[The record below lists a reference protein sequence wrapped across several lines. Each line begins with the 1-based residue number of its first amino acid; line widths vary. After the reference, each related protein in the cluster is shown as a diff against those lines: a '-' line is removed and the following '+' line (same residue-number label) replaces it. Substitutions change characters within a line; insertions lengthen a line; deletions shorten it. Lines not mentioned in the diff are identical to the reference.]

1 MPITIAIHVRG
12 RGPVNNG
19 DWEGDNLVQCFEGRI
34 RAGRVEAFVN
44 DLWISSFGR
53 KADKEFLFLFVPNM
67 TLTEARP
74 FEGRRRGKVDW
85 RAFFNAGQVAR
96 ILDRNQAFP
105 PQRPALMVK
114 AKVLAGPD
122 HGLPRD

>member
-12 RGPVNNG
+12 RGPTNNG
-19 DWEGDNLVQCFEGRI
+19 DYEPDDIIQCFEGRI
-34 RAGRVEAFVN
+34 RVGRVEGLVN
-44 DLWISSFGR
+44 GIWVSSFGA

-67 TLTEARP
+67 TLVEARP

-85 RAFFNAGQVAR
+85 RALFNPVQVST
-96 ILDRNQAFP
+96 IMDRTAAFP
-105 PQRPALMVK
+105 PQRPALMAK

-122 HGLPRD
+122 HGLPRT